1 MYCSLA
7 VRHFLSMLLKRLPF
21 LLLAVS
27 VSARAQ
33 TQPLRLT
40 LGDAIRRALGTGTQ
54 AELARSNEE
63 LARIARSEALNALL
77 PQADAKLMRYNQSI
91 NLATFGFS
99 LPGQPPVVGPF
110 NVTDAQLAAA
120 VQIFNIAALRHYQSL
135 QSSANASR
143 YQSQQAENDVAA
155 AVARLYLMVQRA
167 QTQIAAR
174 QADIALFTRL
184 LQTAQDE
191 FKAGTGTRLDVAQ
204 ANVQLARA
212 RQALLVA
219 QNDRQNATL
228 ALLNAVGADESS
240 DVVIADAPTVPTTV
254 PAIDTSLASARTQRP
269 EMHQA
274 EENERAAK
282 LTVDA
287 ARARLLPSVSMDF
300 EGDMSGNRSTDLH
313 WTRRIAANLGVPLF
327 HADINA
333 NIARAKVMLHD
344 AQTRRSQIERDVEQ
358 DVRRSLMT
366 LQNAESRVGVA
377 TENVQVAEEALTVAR
392 DRRAAGYGSPVE
404 VDRAQDAYRQAH
416 EDLIAAQADAAAAQF
431 DYEHATGAIRTYF
444 ADANTRSTR
453 AAGSVPVA
461 PAMPSGATQSVPP
474 NAPEANPPV
483 MPPGSAVTAPPQP
496 PAPIVVPQPTPQPP
510 ITPPPAPQPPPPGVQ
525 P

>member
-1 MYCSLA
+1 
-7 VRHFLSMLLKRLPF
+7 MLWKRFPF
-21 LLLAVS
+21 LLFAIAVS
-27 VSARAQ
+27 ANAQ
-33 TQPLRLT
+33 TTPLRLT
-40 LGDAIRRALGTGTQ
+40 LGDAIRMALGTGTQ
-54 AELARSNEE
+54 TELARSNEE
-63 LARIARSEALNALL
+63 LARFARSEALNALL

-91 NLATFGFS
+91 NLATFGFT
-99 LPGQPPVVGPF
+99 LPGFPAVVGPF

-120 VQIFNIAALRHYQSL
+120 VQVFNLAAVKRYQSL
-135 QSSANASR
+135 QSTARASR
-143 YQSQQAENDVAA
+143 YQSEQAENDVAA
-155 AVARLYLMVQRA
+155 AVARLYLIVQRA
-167 QTQIAAR
+167 QTQIASR
-174 QADIALFTRL
+174 EADISLFTRL

-212 RQALLVA
+212 RQALLAA
-219 QNDRQNATL
+219 QNDKQNATL
-228 ALLNAVGADESS
+228 ALLNAIGADESRE
-240 DVVIADAPTVPTTV
+240 VVIADTPSVPTTV
-254 PAIDTSLASARTQRP
+254 PAIDASLASARTQRP
-269 EMHQA
+269 ELRQA
-274 EENERAAK
+274 EEQERAAR

-287 ARARLLPSVSMDF
+287 ARARLLPTVSFDF
-300 EGDMSGNRSTDLH
+300 EGDMSGNHTDDLH

-333 NIARAKVMLHD
+333 NIARAKVQLHD
-344 AQTRRSQIERDVEQ
+344 AQTRRTQLERDVEQ

-392 DRRAAGYGSPVE
+392 DRRSAGYGSPVE

-431 DYEHATGAIRTYF
+431 DYEHATGAIRGYF
-444 ADANTRSTR
+444 GNAEIRSTG

-461 PAMPSGATQSVPP
+461 PPMPSGATPSVPQ
-474 NAPEANPPV
+474 NAPEANPPLI
-483 MPPGSAVTAPPQP
+483 PPGSAVNAP
-496 PAPIVVPQPTPQPP
+496 PAPPVVPQP
-510 ITPPPAPQPPPPGVQ
+510 PPPAPQPPPPGDH

>member
-1 MYCSLA
+1 M
-7 VRHFLSMLLKRLPF
+7 VLKRLPF

-54 AELARSNEE
+54 TELARSNEE
-63 LARIARSEALNALL
+63 MARIARSEALNALL

-91 NLATFGFS
+91 NLATFGFT
-99 LPGQPPVVGPF
+99 LPGFPSVVGPF

-120 VQIFNIAALRHYQSL
+120 VQVFNMAALRRYQSL

-143 YQSQQAENDVAA
+143 YQSEQAENDVAA

-184 LQTAQDE
+184 LQTSQDE

-240 DVVIADAPTVPTTV
+240 DVVIADAPVVPTSV
-254 PAIDTSLASARTQRP
+254 PAIDTSLTSARTQRP
-269 EMHQA
+269 ELRQA

-287 ARARLLPSVSMDF
+287 ARARLLPTVSFDF
-300 EGDMSGNRSTDLH
+300 EGDMSGSHSNDLR

-344 AQTRRSQIERDVEQ
+344 AQTRRTQIERDIEQ

-431 DYEHATGAIRTYF
+431 DYEHATGAIRGYF
-444 ADANTRSTR
+444 GNAGTRSTG
-453 AAGSVPVA
+453 AAGSVPIV
-461 PAMPSGATQSVPP
+461 PAMPSGATPSVPQ
-474 NAPEANPPV
+474 NAPEANPPL

-496 PAPIVVPQPTPQPP
+496 PAVPPTPPA
-510 ITPPPAPQPPPPGVQ
+510 TPPPTVMPPTSPPGVQ

>member
-1 MYCSLA
+1 
-7 VRHFLSMLLKRLPF
+7 MLLKRLPF
-21 LLLAVS
+21 LLLALS
-27 VSARAQ
+27 VSAHAQ
-33 TQPLRLT
+33 TEPLRLT

-54 AELARSNEE
+54 AQLARSNEE

-91 NLATFGFS
+91 NLATFGFT
-99 LPGQPPVVGPF
+99 LPGFPTVVGPF

-120 VQIFNIAALRHYQSL
+120 VQVFNIAALRRYRSL
-135 QSSANASR
+135 QSSANATHF
-143 YQSQQAENDVAA
+143 QSEQAENDVAA

-184 LQTAQDE
+184 LQTSQDE

-212 RQALLVA
+212 RQALLAA
-219 QNDRQNATL
+219 QNDRQNAAL
-228 ALLNAVGADESS
+228 ALLNAIGADESS
-240 DVVIADAPTVPTTV
+240 DVVISGAPTVPTSV
-254 PAIDTSLASARTQRP
+254 PAIDTSLAAARTQRP
-269 EMHQA
+269 ELRQA

-282 LTVDA
+282 LTVEA
-287 ARARLLPSVSMDF
+287 ARARLLPSVSVDF
-300 EGDMSGNRSTDLH
+300 EGDMSGSHSNDLR

-327 HADINA
+327 RADINA
-333 NIARAKVMLHD
+333 NIARAKVQLHD
-344 AQTRRSQIERDVEQ
+344 AQTRRTQLERDVEQ

-366 LQNAESRVGVA
+366 LQNSESRVAVA
-377 TENVQVAEEALTVAR
+377 TENVKVAEEALTVAR

-416 EDLIAAQADAAAAQF
+416 EDLIAAEADAAAAQF
-431 DYEHATGAIRTYF
+431 DYEHATGAIRSYF
-444 ADANTRSTR
+444 GNADAQSTG
-453 AAGSVPVA
+453 AAGSVAVP
-461 PAMPSGATQSVPP
+461 PPTPSGVTPSVPQ
-474 NAPEANPPV
+474 NAPEATNPPLIAPGSAVNAPPQPQPQPPAVPPTPQPAPPPV
-483 MPPGSAVTAPPQP
+483 MPPT
-496 PAPIVVPQPTPQPP
+496 
-510 ITPPPAPQPPPPGVQ
+510 PPPGVQ

>member
-1 MYCSLA
+1 
-7 VRHFLSMLLKRLPF
+7 MLLKRLPL

-54 AELARSNEE
+54 TELARSNEE

-91 NLATFGFS
+91 NLATFGFT
-99 LPGQPPVVGPF
+99 LPGVPPVVGPF

-120 VQIFNIAALRHYQSL
+120 VQVFNMAAVRRYQSL
-135 QSSANASR
+135 QSTANASR
-143 YQSQQAENDVAA
+143 YQSEQAENDVAA

-167 QTQIAAR
+167 QSQIAAR

-184 LQTAQDE
+184 QQTSQDE

-212 RQALLVA
+212 RQALLAA
-219 QNDRQNATL
+219 QNDRQNAAL

-240 DVVIADAPTVPTTV
+240 DVVIADAPAVPTSV
-254 PAIDTSLASARTQRP
+254 PAIDSSLASARTQRP
-269 EMHQA
+269 ELRQA

-287 ARARLLPSVSMDF
+287 ARARLLPNVSFDF
-300 EGDMSGNRSTDLH
+300 EGDMSGNRTTDLH

-333 NIARAKVMLHD
+333 NIARAKVQLHD
-344 AQTRRSQIERDVEQ
+344 AQARRSQLERDVEQ

-366 LQNAESRVGVA
+366 LQNAESRVAVA

-416 EDLIAAQADAAAAQF
+416 EDLIAAQSDAAAAQF
-431 DYEHATGAIRTYF
+431 DYEHATGAIRSYF
-444 ADANTRSTR
+444 GTADTRATG
-453 AAGSVPVA
+453 AAGSVPAV
-461 PAMPSGATQSVPP
+461 PPMPSGATPSVPP
-474 NAPEANPPV
+474 NAPEANPPL

-496 PAPIVVPQPTPQPP
+496 AVPVAPPA
-510 ITPPPAPQPPPPGVQ
+510 TPPPVPQPPPPGAQ
-525 P
+525 L